1 MCLHVKFTLM
11 SDTSDCTTFLHF
23 AVQLPKN
30 LIQEDVSPSCP
41 WFLGRVVWHMKRCH
55 WRHRFGSWKWP
66 YIVASLHTP
75 CVGKIGLEC
84 GDFEGWQAH
93 SMGGG
98 MLGQLEEGGCSTI
111 TRQTRS
117 LFQASEEQQTAE
129 FSLITDTRTWAG
141 LIALWNLWN
150 HSHQESY
157 GVREPLL
164 AFQCGCL

>member
-1 MCLHVKFTLM
+1 MNVSKDCAVVNCDPLKIWISRFLRRAYVFAHQIYIDVRHTWLQHISAFCCPAPKKSHPRRCLPL
-11 SDTSDCTTFLHF
+11 L
-23 AVQLPKN
+23 
-30 LIQEDVSPSCP
+30 P
-41 WFLGRVVWHMKRCH
+41 WFLGRMVWHMKRCH

-111 TRQTRS
+111 THQTRS
-117 LFQASEEQQTAE
+117 LFQASEE
-129 FSLITDTRTWAG
+129 
-141 LIALWNLWN
+141 
-150 HSHQESY
+150 
-157 GVREPLL
+157 
-164 AFQCGCL
+164 